1 MAILPEAPQNVHEQ
15 QITLPEATHFMNEGV
30 WQDDPAVRMVL
41 SDLYK
46 SESHLLSKLFIS
58 AYESSLTLYQSP
70 YEPRYWSGTQQEA
83 ASIPLFTVATSVN
96 GMVPQVTGGLFYENP
111 PFMIQERPGT
121 TAQAARAVSALMA
134 YQLEDIDFAEEIRLG
149 SINCV
154 LFGTAIYQRGWE
166 TYTQKRKIVK
176 RKSPAAVIPSP
187 IPGAPPTRIS
197 SGELEVVEV
206 EEVKDHPVFEHI
218 VNLKEVFVDP
228 TLNVPDIR
236 KAKYVIRRRYMT
248 WNDLDKLRDREGYD
262 IPSREKLLELFMPPK
277 EPVETAVSETGARN
291 PAWDTR
297 SEPRYEEA
305 TINPFE
311 QPLEVLERWDND
323 TYIVVLQK
331 KLAIYNDKN
340 VYGKLPFYSVNW
352 WDVPMSFVGIGHG
365 QLVGSEQRVQQ
376 GTNNLML
383 DQATLALN
391 GCYVRVRGKSVPTQS
406 IRLGPGK
413 IIDVDA
419 KDDFTPLQRTPPVP
433 EAQMIMGMSQ
443 GRVELVGGTNPLT
456 SAGQAGGSGHSNM
469 ARSAAGAS
477 TLAQGGSM
485 PAAEYVDKFVRQVFI
500 PFLYDLQEMNQ
511 ELLSEDE
518 LNYIL
523 NDELKHEFMA
533 SGADILDVLNAR
545 VKFSILAGAKMQAR
559 RNMAQALPLLTQFLS
574 NPEVTGQL
582 SIEGKKIDIMEVCR
596 MYFESSDWKNVN
608 DVIIPMTPQDLQRQ
622 QQQSQAAQQQ
632 TKGATQA
639 ALQAQK
645 AQFSQEQDDANNVA
659 RAARDVLRETFKKA
673 VEPEALSGTDSGT
686 TGFGSSI

>member
-15 QITLPEATHFMNEGV
+15 QISLPEAQHFMSQGV
-30 WQDDPAVRMVL
+30 WEEDPATRMVL
-41 SDLYK
+41 ADLYK
-46 SESHLLSKLFIS
+46 AESHLLSKMFVS
-58 AYESSLTLYQSP
+58 GYESSLTLYQSP

-96 GMVPQVTGGLFYENP
+96 GMVPQITGGLFYENP

-121 TAQAARAVSALMA
+121 TAQASRAVSALMA

-166 TYTQKRKIVK
+166 TYTKKRKVVK
-176 RKSPAAVIPSP
+176 RKASAATIPSN
-187 IPGAPPTRIS
+187 IPGVPDTRLS

-206 EEVKDHPVFEHI
+206 EETKDRPVFEHI
-218 VNLKEVFVDP
+218 VNLKEIFVDP
-228 TLNVPDIR
+228 TLQVPDIR

-248 WNDLDKLRDREGYD
+248 WNDLDKLRERDGYD
-262 IPSREKLLELFMPPK
+262 IPSRQKLLELFMPPK

-297 SEPRYEEA
+297 AEPRYETA

-311 QPLEVLERWDND
+311 QPLEILERWDND

-331 KLAIYNDKN
+331 KLAIYNGQN

-391 GCYVRVRGKSVPTQS
+391 GCYVRVRGKSIPTQS

-413 IIDVDA
+413 IIDVEN

-443 GRVELVGGTNPLT
+443 SRVELVGGTNPLNSSGQGGAT
-456 SAGQAGGSGHSNM
+456 AHSNLGRSSAGAQAI
-469 ARSAAGAS
+469 AS
-477 TLAQGGSM
+477 GGSM
-485 PAAEYVDKFVRQVFI
+485 PSAEYVDKFVRQVFI

-518 LNYIL
+518 LTYIL
-523 NDELKHEFMA
+523 NDELKHEFMS
-533 SGADILDVLNAR
+533 SGQDVLEVLNAR

-574 NPEVTGQL
+574 NPEVVSQL
-582 SIEGKKIDIMEVCR
+582 SIEGKKIDVMEICR

-622 QQQSQAAQQQ
+622 QAQSQAAQAQS
-632 TKGATQA
+632 KGVVQSQ
-639 ALQAQK
+639 LQAQK
-645 AQFSQEQDDANNVA
+645 DQAASERADSENIA
-659 RAARDVLRETFKKA
+659 RAARDALREAFKKS
-673 VEPEALSGTDSGT
+673 VEPDELTGEPGATQ
-686 TGFGSSI
+686 GFGSSV

>member
-1 MAILPEAPQNVHEQ
+1 MILPEPNQNVHEN
-15 QITLPEATHFMNEGV
+15 QITLPEAQHFMAEGV
-30 WQDDPAVRMVL
+30 WTEDAGVRLVL

-46 SESHLLSKLFIS
+46 AESHSLSKMFVV
-58 AYESSLTLYQSP
+58 AYEQSLTLYCSP
-70 YEPRYWSGTQQEA
+70 FEPRYWSGTQQEA

-111 PFMIQERPGT
+111 PFMTQERPGT
-121 TAQAARAVSALMA
+121 TAQAARAASAVMA
-134 YQLEDIDFAEEIRLG
+134 FQLEDIDFPEQVRLG
-149 SINCV
+149 SIACV

-166 TYTQKRKIVK
+166 TYTKKRKVVK
-176 RKSPAAVIPSP
+176 RKAPAATLPST

-206 EEVKDHPVFEHI
+206 DEVTDRPVFEHI
-218 VNLKEVFVDP
+218 TNLKEIFVDP

-262 IPSREKLLELFMPPK
+262 IPSREKLLELFMPVK
-277 EPVETAVSETGARN
+277 EPVETAVSETGSRN

-297 SEPRYEEA
+297 SAPRYEEA

-340 VYGKLPFYSVNW
+340 IYGKLPFYSVNW
-352 WDVPMSFVGIGHG
+352 WDVPMSFVGLGQGQTIGT
-365 QLVGSEQRVQQ
+365 EQRLQQ
-376 GTNNLML
+376 GLGNLLL
-383 DQATLALN
+383 DKTTLDVQLP
-391 GCYVRVRGKSVPTQS
+391 YVRVRSKSVPTQS

-419 KDDFTPLQRTPPVP
+419 QGDFQPLQRSQPVP
-433 EAQMIMGMSQ
+433 EAQMLLGMSQ
-443 GRVELVGGTNPLT
+443 GRVEQVGGTNPLN
-456 SAGQAGGSGHSNM
+456 SSGNAGSSGHSNLG
-469 ARSAAGAS
+469 RSSAGAQAIAS
-477 TLAQGGSM
+477 GGAQ
-485 PAAEYVDKFVRQVFI
+485 PAAEYVDKFCRQVFI

-518 LNYIL
+518 LTYIL

-533 SGADILDVLNAR
+533 TGQDILDVLNAR

-582 SIEGKKIDIMEVCR
+582 SVEGKKIDIMEVCR

-608 DVIIPMTPQDLQRQ
+608 DVIVPMTPQDLQRQ
-622 QQQSQAAQQQ
+622 QAQSQAAQQQ
-632 TKGATQA
+632 SKGAV
-639 ALQAQK
+639 QAQLQTLK
-645 AQFSQEQDDANNVA
+645 YQQQQQLADSENIA
-659 RAARDVLRETFKKA
+659 RAGRDVLREAFKKS
-673 VEPEALSGTDSGT
+673 VEPDELTGEPGAQV
-686 TGFGSSI
+686 GFGSSV